1 MMKDDEIIAQLVREN
16 LTYKDTLMKIMDS
29 ASNINLSCVGCGR
42 ALNDNVK
49 NYTHDQMKD
58 FWDINNEA
66 EFIVDL
72 IEDVLEIKKNE

>member
-1 MMKDDEIIAQLVREN
+1 MTDTEIIAQLTREN
-16 LTYKDTLMKIMDS
+16 LEYKNCLIEVLKS
-29 ASNINLSCVGCGR
+29 ANQINNYCVCIGR
-42 ALNDNVK
+42 PLNDNVK
-49 NYTHDQMKD
+49 NYNNDQLKD